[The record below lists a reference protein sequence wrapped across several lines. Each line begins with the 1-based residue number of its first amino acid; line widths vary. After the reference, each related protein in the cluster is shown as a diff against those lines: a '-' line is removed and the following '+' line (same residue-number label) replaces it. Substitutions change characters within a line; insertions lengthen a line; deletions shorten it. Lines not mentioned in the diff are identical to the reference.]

1 MFIYVRVFLFIN
13 VLLGT
18 IMFLK
23 LERNRLT
30 TGDTLGV
37 ITMLVRI
44 VYYMNNALPKEK
56 IVVTN
61 DIKKAERIAMEEMAK
76 LRARGYELEWVA

>member
-1 MFIYVRVFLFIN
+1 MFTD
-13 VLLGT
+13 VLLWS

-23 LERNRLT
+23 PCINSSLSVIHR
-30 TGDTLGV
+30 GDG
-37 ITMLVRI
+37 MLVRI
-44 VYYMNNALPKEK
+44 VYYMNNTLPKEK

-61 DIKKAERIAMEEMAK
+61 DIKKAERIAREEMVK